1 MTNLIDDLV
10 NDLEPVSHR
19 PLRHLALRWILPA
32 LTISALFVV
41 LWIGVRPDMPGA
53 LSLPS
58 FWVKLAAMVAIAAG
72 AALSLFALSRPD
84 GSSGRGLV
92 VSMLVAGLVLAAGL
106 VVLAIAPSDMRTE
119 TLLGHSWNRC
129 VPRVMAAALP
139 VFAASILVLR
149 AMAPTRLRLAGFA
162 AGLFAGAAGAAVYSL
177 SCTETS
183 LTFLAVWY
191 QGAVLIVALL
201 GALMGPRLLRW

>member
-1 MTNLIDDLV
+1 MTNPIDDLV
-10 NDLEPVSHR
+10 NDLEPVSPR

-32 LTISALFVV
+32 LTISTLFVV
-41 LWIGVRPDMPGA
+41 LWIGPNLYGVMG
-53 LSLPS
+53 
-58 FWVKLAAMVAIAAG
+58 KAIAGG

-84 GSSGRGLV
+84 GTGGRGLV

-106 VVLAIAPSDMRTE
+106 IVLAIAPSDLRTE

-129 VPRVMAAALP
+129 VPRVIAAALP

>member
-1 MTNLIDDLV
+1 M
-10 NDLEPVSHR
+10 
-19 PLRHLALRWILPA
+19 
-32 LTISALFVV
+32 
-41 LWIGVRPDMPGA
+41 
-53 LSLPS
+53 
-58 FWVKLAAMVAIAAG
+58 
-72 AALSLFALSRPD
+72 
-84 GSSGRGLV
+84 
-92 VSMLVAGLVLAAGL
+92 LAAGL
-106 VVLAIAPSDMRTE
+106 IVLAIAPSDLRTE

-129 VPRVMAAALP
+129 VPRVIAAALP